1 VLLRSNRCIAINLHM
16 ESGDEHASAAK
27 AAVPTQQQQS
37 EQQQQQEQQQE
48 QEQEQGQ
55 QGGNYQRIWLR
66 YEQLRHAVA
75 LQ

>member
-16 ESGDEHASAAK
+16 DSGNEHASAAK

-37 EQQQQQEQQQE
+37 EQQQQQ

-55 QGGNYQRIWLR
+55 QGGNYQRIWLK
-66 YEQLRHAVA
+66 YEQLGHAVA